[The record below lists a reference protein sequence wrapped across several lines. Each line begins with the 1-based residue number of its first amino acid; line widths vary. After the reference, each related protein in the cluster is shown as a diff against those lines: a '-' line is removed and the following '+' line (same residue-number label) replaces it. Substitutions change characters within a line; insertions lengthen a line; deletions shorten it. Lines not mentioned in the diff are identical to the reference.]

1 MGRKRA
7 PLARRI
13 PGHMVGDVLVGDVL
27 VGDVLVG
34 DVLVGDVLVGDVFAD
49 DCGAVHSLRK
59 VNTGISRRLLRLS
72 TAT

>member
-13 PGHMVGDVLVGDVL
+13 PGHM

-59 VNTGISRRLLRLS
+59 VNTGISRRLLRLN

>member
-13 PGHMVGDVLVGDVL
+13 PGHMVGDVL

>member
-13 PGHMVGDVLVGDVL
+13 PGHM
-27 VGDVLVG
+27 
-34 DVLVGDVLVGDVFAD
+34 VGDVLVGDVFAD

>member
-13 PGHMVGDVLVGDVL
+13 PGHM